1 MNEHKLKMLYSVA
14 VLIMFLILANTMVE
28 VNWFLQVIA
37 GLITGYYVLKSYRA
51 LKSEKEDIN

>member
-51 LKSEKEDIN
+51 LKSEQEDIN